1 MRDIKARQGNRE
13 GMRKAKRGKR
23 KETQNTQEQEKGLE
37 VRELKKNSEPRDRVR
52 TEGNREE
59 EVRQM
64 ERSDSSFFYFNI
76 AL

>member
-23 KETQNTQEQEKGLE
+23 KETQSTQEQEKGLE